1 MSFLLLQTL
10 TLHISDQQLLQKLC
24 CAKPQSHPFASG
36 YMTDTH
42 PLVYSAQICCPVVS
56 QGQSEAWWFVS
67 QVQHQEFLASQVP
80 TEHFGQSEKF
90 QELLCI
96 DIQQQLLKEVCELS
110 LLRALN
116 STVLIYL
123 SYWLACLGIPLLK
136 SEAVYPICV
145 KGCRKNQ
152 GCQISED
159 IQYVEF
165 CA

>member
-1 MSFLLLQTL
+1 MSFLLVQTL

-24 CAKPQSHPFASG
+24 CAKPQSQLFASG
-36 YMTDTH
+36 YTTDTH
-42 PLVYSAQICCPVVS
+42 PLVYSAQICCSVVS
-56 QGQSEAWWFVS
+56 QGQGVAWRFSS
-67 QVQHQEFLASQVP
+67 QVQHQVLLASQVP
-80 TEHFGQSEKF
+80 TEHLGQSEKF
-90 QELLCI
+90 QEFLCI
-96 DIQQQLLKEVCELS
+96 DIRQQLLKEVCEPS
-110 LLRALN
+110 PLRSLN
-116 STVLIYL
+116 STVLMYL

-159 IQYVEF
+159 IQCIEF